1 MPYRYETHLHTC
13 QASACG
19 RSTGAEH
26 VRFYKALGYDG
37 IFVTDHFFRG
47 NCAVDRS
54 LPWPEKVRRF
64 CEGYHDAKAE
74 GDRVGL
80 QVFFA
85 WEESIDGDDYLV
97 YGCDEDWLLRHPE
110 IEHATRREQLEL
122 AHANGGCVVQ
132 AHPFRMRD
140 YINKILLGCKYCDAV
155 EVANAGNRPQDDVCA
170 YRYAKEFGFPMTC
183 GSDNHRSGFDVR
195 DPAMTWGIETATRLT
210 CPEDYVRMILS
221 GEPMKLLCPPERLE
235 AQPGMTIEESY
246 WLDEQERPVP
256 TGRDWLKG

>member
-1 MPYRYETHLHTC
+1 MPYRYETHLHTV
-13 QASACG
+13 QSSACG

-26 VRFYKALGYDG
+26 VRYYKALGYDG
-37 IFVTDHFFRG
+37 IFVSDHFFRG
-47 NCAVDRS
+47 NCAVPRD
-54 LPWPEKVRRF
+54 LPWEEWVRRF
-64 CEGYHDAKAE
+64 CLGYYDAKAE

-183 GSDNHRSGFDVR
+183 GSDNHRSGFEVR
-195 DPAMTWGIETATRLT
+195 DPAMTWGIETETRLT
-210 CPEDYVRMILS
+210 CPEDYVRLILS
-221 GEPMKLLCPPERLE
+221 REPFRLLCPSERLQ

-246 WLDEQERPVP
+246 WLDEKERPVP

>member
-13 QASACG
+13 QGSACG
-19 RSTGAEH
+19 RSPGAEH
-26 VRFYKALGYDG
+26 VPYYKALGYDG

-54 LPWPEKVRRF
+54 LPWEEKVARF
-64 CEGYHDAKAE
+64 CSGYHDAKAA

-80 QVFFA
+80 KVFSA

-97 YGCDEDWLLRHPE
+97 YGCDEAWLLAHPE

-122 AHANGGCVVQ
+122 VHANGGCVVQ

-140 YINKILLGCKYCDAV
+140 YIRRILLGARYCDAV

-170 YRYAKEFGFPMTC
+170 YHYARELGLPMTC
-183 GSDNHRSGFDVR
+183 GSDNHHSGFAVR
-195 DPAMTWGIETATRLT
+195 DPAVTWGIETDTPLNG
-210 CPEDYVRMILS
+210 PEDYVRLILTRA
-221 GEPMKLLCPPERLE
+221 PIRLLCPPERL
-235 AQPGMTIEESY
+235 QPRPGMTIEESF
-246 WLDEQERPVP
+246 WLDENEDPVP

>member
-1 MPYRYETHLHTC
+1 MGYKYETHLHTC

-26 VRFYKALGYDG
+26 VRYYKALGYDG
-37 IFVTDHFFRG
+37 VFITDHFFRG

-54 LPWPEKVRRF
+54 LPWPEKVRLF
-64 CEGYHDAKAE
+64 CDGYRNAKAE
-74 GDRVGL
+74 GDRIGL

-97 YGCDEDWLLRHPE
+97 YGCDEEWLLQHPE

-140 YINKILLGCKYCDAV
+140 YIRRILLGWRYCDAV

-170 YRYAKEFGFPMTC
+170 YHYARELGFPMTC
-183 GSDNHRSGFDVR
+183 GSDNHHSGFEVR
-195 DPAMTWGIETATRLT
+195 DPAVTWGVETETRLT
-210 CPEDYVRMILS
+210 CPKDYVNLILS
-221 GEPMKLLCPPERLE
+221 GGPIKLLCPPERLQL
-235 AQPGMTIEESY
+235 QPGMTIEESY
-246 WLDEQERPVP
+246 WLDENEQPVL
-256 TGRDWLKG
+256 TERDWLKE

>member
-1 MPYRYETHLHTC
+1 M
-13 QASACG
+13 
-19 RSTGAEH
+19 
-26 VRFYKALGYDG
+26 
-37 IFVTDHFFRG
+37 
-47 NCAVDRS
+47 DRS
-54 LPWPEKVRRF
+54 LPWEEKVHRF
-64 CEGYHDAKAE
+64 CAGYRDAKAE

-110 IEHATRREQLEL
+110 IEHATRREQLGL

-140 YINKILLGCKYCDAV
+140 YINRILLGSRYCDAV

-170 YRYAKEFGFPMTC
+170 YRYAKELGFPMTC
-183 GSDNHRSGFDVR
+183 GSDNHHSGFAVR
-195 DPAMTWGIETATRLT
+195 DPAVTWGIATETRLT
-210 CPEDYVRMILS
+210 CPEDYVRLILS
-221 GEPMKLLCPPERLE
+221 GAPMELLCPPERLQ
-235 AQPGMTIEESY
+235 AQPGMTIEESF

-256 TGRDWLKG
+256 TGRDWLKE